1 MRGFFSAPTL
11 EPAITP
17 GNVEAVRAALTALGL
32 ESSTTLTA
40 EAVDEIF
47 RNAGRRRKGEF
58 ALDSELSSSGD
69 LKRTSW

>member
-1 MRGFFSAPTL
+1 
-11 EPAITP
+11 
-17 GNVEAVRAALTALGL
+17 VEAVRAALTALGL